1 MKDKLDGQIMKKII
15 GYRSKTYSY
24 LNDNNVEHK
33 KAKGTKTCVIK
44 RKPTFKDYK
53 NSLEVA
59 QLENKINHLQKSKI
73 DLYTLEKDQK
83 QFIKANKLILKTQ
96 QRFRSEK
103 HNIFTEEINEI
114 ALSSNDNK
122 KMQSTHL
129 VEIYAYKMNKDL
141 VNKKKQIKLNN
152 IIKQYKNV

>member
-1 MKDKLDGQIMKKII
+1 MKKII

-53 NSLEVA
+53 TSLEVA

-73 DLYTLEKDQK
+73 DVDSLIKD
-83 QFIKANKLILKTQ
+83 
-96 QRFRSEK
+96 R
-103 HNIFTEEINEI
+103 EE
-114 ALSSNDNK
+114 
-122 KMQSTHL
+122 ST
-129 VEIYAYKMNKDL
+129 
-141 VNKKKQIKLNN
+141 
-152 IIKQYKNV
+152 